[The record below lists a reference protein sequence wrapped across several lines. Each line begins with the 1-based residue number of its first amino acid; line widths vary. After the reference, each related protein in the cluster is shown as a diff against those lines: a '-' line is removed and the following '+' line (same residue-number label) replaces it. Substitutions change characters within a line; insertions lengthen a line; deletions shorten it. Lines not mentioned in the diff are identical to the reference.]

1 MPTGRDPL
9 SLSMTSMLR
18 MSRSRSVSGS
28 SVAFHSWIQP
38 CSAISCPAAT
48 HAPILARM
56 EKRGHCRYE
65 E

>member
-28 SVAFHSWIQP
+28 SVAFHSWIRPVQSNLVPGSNP
-38 CSAISCPAAT
+38 CAY
-48 HAPILARM
+48 LARM
-56 EKRGHCRYE
+56 EKRGHGWNE